1 MKKLFIATTVLMVVA
16 CSKEE
21 KIKEEKSGSLSD
33 LVTTAKDYSKINN
46 SLEEVSKNVEKLK
59 AMTPL
64 TNEQLK
70 SLLPEQLIGLKRT
83 ELTVGDNSMLN
94 LSSAEAKFS
103 DKENKEV
110 KLEILDGAGETGSAM
125 VSMLMMGLNM
135 NKEKITETGFERSED
150 INGGK
155 AIVSEDKNGEN
166 ISSKI
171 QMMIKNRY
179 LLTLSGEGLSY
190 EELKKGLAEINISDL
205 K

>member
-125 VSMLMMGLNM
+125 VSMLMMGVNM